1 MKLSCAK
8 IVAEMK
14 RQRLTSSSL
23 ANKALCSVSTVQAVR
38 NERNVSENSAK
49 RIAQALG
56 VTVDDLKEDLKNM
69 IHLIGDYYMTADK
82 KPGCSYV
89 VGIPRQTEDKRIIM
103 RQSRYYT
110 TLARAVAETAEIAL
124 RDKIAAGEITTL
136 HDAVEAFRCMKDEII
151 ASIGDQKED

>member
-49 RIAQALG
+49 RIAQTLG
-56 VTVDDLKEDLKNM
+56 VTVDDLKED
-69 IHLIGDYYMTADK
+69 
-82 KPGCSYV
+82 
-89 VGIPRQTEDKRIIM
+89 
-103 RQSRYYT
+103 
-110 TLARAVAETAEIAL
+110 
-124 RDKIAAGEITTL
+124 
-136 HDAVEAFRCMKDEII
+136 
-151 ASIGDQKED
+151 

>member
-1 MKLSCAK
+1 
-8 IVAEMK
+8 
-14 RQRLTSSSL
+14 
-23 ANKALCSVSTVQAVR
+23 
-38 NERNVSENSAK
+38 
-49 RIAQALG
+49 
-56 VTVDDLKEDLKNM
+56 M

-110 TLARAVAETAEIAL
+110 TIARAVAETAEIAL

-136 HDAVEAFRCMKDEII
+136 HDAVETFRCMKDEIL

>member
-56 VTVDDLKEDLKNM
+56 VTVDDLKE
-69 IHLIGDYYMTADK
+69 H
-82 KPGCSYV
+82 
-89 VGIPRQTEDKRIIM
+89 
-103 RQSRYYT
+103 
-110 TLARAVAETAEIAL
+110 
-124 RDKIAAGEITTL
+124 
-136 HDAVEAFRCMKDEII
+136 
-151 ASIGDQKED
+151 

>member
-56 VTVDDLKEDLKNM
+56 VTVEELKE
-69 IHLIGDYYMTADK
+69 
-82 KPGCSYV
+82 
-89 VGIPRQTEDKRIIM
+89 E
-103 RQSRYYT
+103 
-110 TLARAVAETAEIAL
+110 
-124 RDKIAAGEITTL
+124 
-136 HDAVEAFRCMKDEII
+136 
-151 ASIGDQKED
+151 

>member
-1 MKLSCAK
+1 
-8 IVAEMK
+8 
-14 RQRLTSSSL
+14 
-23 ANKALCSVSTVQAVR
+23 
-38 NERNVSENSAK
+38 
-49 RIAQALG
+49 
-56 VTVDDLKEDLKNM
+56 M

-110 TLARAVAETAEIAL
+110 TLARAVAEAEEIAL

>member
-23 ANKALCSVSTVQAVR
+23 ANKVLCSVSTVQAVR

-56 VTVDDLKEDLKNM
+56 VTVDDLKED
-69 IHLIGDYYMTADK
+69 
-82 KPGCSYV
+82 
-89 VGIPRQTEDKRIIM
+89 
-103 RQSRYYT
+103 
-110 TLARAVAETAEIAL
+110 
-124 RDKIAAGEITTL
+124 
-136 HDAVEAFRCMKDEII
+136 
-151 ASIGDQKED
+151 

>member
-1 MKLSCAK
+1 
-8 IVAEMK
+8 
-14 RQRLTSSSL
+14 
-23 ANKALCSVSTVQAVR
+23 
-38 NERNVSENSAK
+38 
-49 RIAQALG
+49 
-56 VTVDDLKEDLKNM
+56 M

-110 TLARAVAETAEIAL
+110 TIARAVAETAEIAL
-124 RDKIAAGEITTL
+124 RDKIAASEITTL

>member
-49 RIAQALG
+49 RIAAALG
-56 VTVDDLKEDLKNM
+56 VTVEELKED
-69 IHLIGDYYMTADK
+69 
-82 KPGCSYV
+82 
-89 VGIPRQTEDKRIIM
+89 
-103 RQSRYYT
+103 
-110 TLARAVAETAEIAL
+110 
-124 RDKIAAGEITTL
+124 
-136 HDAVEAFRCMKDEII
+136 
-151 ASIGDQKED
+151 

>member
-1 MKLSCAK
+1 
-8 IVAEMK
+8 
-14 RQRLTSSSL
+14 
-23 ANKALCSVSTVQAVR
+23 
-38 NERNVSENSAK
+38 
-49 RIAQALG
+49 
-56 VTVDDLKEDLKNM
+56 M

-103 RQSRYYT
+103 RQSRYYS
-110 TLARAVAETAEIAL
+110 TLARAVAEIAL

-136 HDAVEAFRCMKDEII
+136 QDAVEAFRCMKDEIL

>member
-1 MKLSCAK
+1 
-8 IVAEMK
+8 
-14 RQRLTSSSL
+14 
-23 ANKALCSVSTVQAVR
+23 
-38 NERNVSENSAK
+38 
-49 RIAQALG
+49 
-56 VTVDDLKEDLKNM
+56 M

-103 RQSRYYT
+103 RQARYYT

-136 HDAVEAFRCMKDEII
+136 HDAVAAFRRMKDEIL
-151 ASIGDQKED
+151 ASIGDQKEE

>member
-23 ANKALCSVSTVQAVR
+23 ANKALCRVSAGQAVR

-56 VTVDDLKEDLKNM
+56 VTVDDLKED
-69 IHLIGDYYMTADK
+69 
-82 KPGCSYV
+82 
-89 VGIPRQTEDKRIIM
+89 
-103 RQSRYYT
+103 
-110 TLARAVAETAEIAL
+110 
-124 RDKIAAGEITTL
+124 
-136 HDAVEAFRCMKDEII
+136 
-151 ASIGDQKED
+151 